1 MRISTRLNLG
11 FASTGVLVL
20 ACAAAGW
27 WGVRGVESSLATVSG
42 PAWQTANGA
51 MEGAIGIGHEMRL
64 VSDMMARGS
73 ADTRAVDAAKVE
85 TDAAL
90 KTSTSTG
97 LIDAGLVKSILE
109 NRKAHLASTREMLET
124 QVEWVAARATFDATT
139 REFVA
144 FGRVVEEI
152 GDGQV
157 EAIEKNPDQ
166 AFTWNG
172 GLSRAWEAA
181 DGGME
186 SNIGLLTSLYHL
198 QRAVTGDPLDSC
210 RAGIDE
216 GLAFQTGASEGMLGT
231 GAFDVPCAD
240 EPGTQLSDRYRTI
253 FTRFKAEIEAFYSI
267 TVERRAVEA
276 RYHETGIAL
285 LAAVD
290 AFEIAGDKAMKEEA
304 ATAAVRSATT
314 ARGLVILG
322 AAALAMCG
330 LAAWLISRSIVR
342 PLAVVDGAMAEI
354 ASGDGDLSRR
364 LDASRADELGTVA
377 RSFNAFV
384 EKIARSIADVR
395 AQATELASGAEK
407 IDSTSRTLA
416 SDASEQAATLEQV
429 TASIEELSA
438 MVAKTAT
445 NSSGAVGIAERARS
459 DADTGTAQMKK
470 LVTAMDGIRTSSGK
484 IASIIRVID
493 EIAFQ
498 TNLLALNAAVEAAR
512 AGDAGRGFAVVAQ
525 EVRSLAM
532 RSAEAARD
540 TAALIEESGSRA
552 ETGVKLVTEVEDVF
566 GRILGGSR
574 EVAELLA
581 EISRASKDQSEAIR
595 HVSGSMQEI
604 DQTTQGNAAASEELA
619 SAASETSV
627 QVASITETLATFRT
641 TALRSSL

>member
-1 MRISTRLNLG
+1 
-11 FASTGVLVL
+11 
-20 ACAAAGW
+20 
-27 WGVRGVESSLATVSG
+27 
-42 PAWQTANGA
+42 
-51 MEGAIGIGHEMRL
+51 
-64 VSDMMARGS
+64 
-73 ADTRAVDAAKVE
+73 
-85 TDAAL
+85 
-90 KTSTSTG
+90 
-97 LIDAGLVKSILE
+97 
-109 NRKAHLASTREMLET
+109 
-124 QVEWVAARATFDATT
+124 
-139 REFVA
+139 
-144 FGRVVEEI
+144 
-152 GDGQV
+152 
-157 EAIEKNPDQ
+157 
-166 AFTWNG
+166 
-172 GLSRAWEAA
+172 
-181 DGGME
+181 
-186 SNIGLLTSLYHL
+186 
-198 QRAVTGDPLDSC
+198 
-210 RAGIDE
+210 
-216 GLAFQTGASEGMLGT
+216 
-231 GAFDVPCAD
+231 
-240 EPGTQLSDRYRTI
+240 
-253 FTRFKAEIEAFYSI
+253 
-267 TVERRAVEA
+267 
-276 RYHETGIAL
+276 
-285 LAAVD
+285 
-290 AFEIAGDKAMKEEA
+290 
-304 ATAAVRSATT
+304 
-314 ARGLVILG
+314 
-322 AAALAMCG
+322 MCG

-395 AQATELASGAEK
+395 AQATELALGAEK

-641 TALRSSL
+641 TALRSSF